1 MTDLAINKEAGTFT
15 LEGTEHK
22 LADISHI
29 RIMNEDAKYKG
40 KSRPFSH
47 QVLGGV
53 TMVIPIGN
61 EPSFYVGLRLEMKD
75 GTDLPVYVSEKPVR
89 NNTDGH
95 LADKKQAEA
104 LKARLEALA

>member
-1 MTDLAINKEAGTFT
+1 MNSLTIQKPERTFT
-15 LEGTEHK
+15 LDGTVYNME
-22 LADISHI
+22 DIRHI
-29 RIMNEDAKYKG
+29 RIMNEDAKYRG

-53 TMVIPIGN
+53 TMVLPIGN

-75 GTDLPVYVSEKPVR
+75 GSDLHYYVSEKPVR

-95 LADKKQAEA
+95 HADRKKAEQ
-104 LKARLEALA
+104 LKALLEG